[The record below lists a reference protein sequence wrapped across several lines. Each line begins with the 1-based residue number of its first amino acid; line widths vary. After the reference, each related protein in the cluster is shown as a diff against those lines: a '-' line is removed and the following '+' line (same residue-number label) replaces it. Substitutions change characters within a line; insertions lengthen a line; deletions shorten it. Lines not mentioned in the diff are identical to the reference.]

1 MMLYNIASLNYNVG
15 GVRRRGAHYT
25 DAPVGCKAPDR
36 KKFQKI
42 QLVDSAGL
50 LPTPG
55 TPTGL
60 SKADISGF
68 NTPMPNFFSI
78 YTKVNPS

>member
-1 MMLYNIASLNYNVG
+1 MMLYNIVHLNYNVG

-25 DAPVGCKAPDR
+25 DAPRGCKPPNR

-42 QLVDSAGL
+42 QLVDSASL
-50 LPTPG
+50 LAHHEPPA
-55 TPTGL
+55 GL
-60 SKADISGF
+60 SKAEISGF

-78 YTKVNPS
+78 YTKVNLS